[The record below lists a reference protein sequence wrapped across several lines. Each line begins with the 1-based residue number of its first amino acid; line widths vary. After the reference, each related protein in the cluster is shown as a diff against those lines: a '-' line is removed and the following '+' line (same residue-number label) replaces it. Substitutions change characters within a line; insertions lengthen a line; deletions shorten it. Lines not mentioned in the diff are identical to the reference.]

1 VGQRQ
6 SDPLDVGGEGRAVE
20 PDRHWEIIAHVLLA
34 LDVGNTQTHIGL
46 FEGERLA
53 ESFRLATD
61 RDATAD
67 RLAALLASLL
77 GLRGLGLGEVDAAIV
92 SSVVPKLGREFQE
105 LSERYFDGAMKV
117 VGPGL
122 KTGMPIR
129 IDNPH
134 EVGADRVVNAV
145 AAYDRFG
152 GACISVDFGTT
163 INYDVVSP
171 AGEYLGGVIAPGVE
185 ISLEALSQRA
195 ERLFKVDLV
204 EPEQTIGKNTQAAVL
219 AGMVYGFA
227 GQVDAIVGRLRDELG
242 EEAVAVATGG
252 LASPI
257 VPHCQEIDEVDDLL
271 TLTGLRLIW
280 ERNQT

>member
-1 VGQRQ
+1 M
-6 SDPLDVGGEGRAVE
+6 
-20 PDRHWEIIAHVLLA
+20 LLT
-34 LDVGNTQTHIGL
+34 LDVGNTQTHIGI
-46 FEGERLA
+46 FDGEELV
-53 ESFRLATD
+53 ESYRVATD

-67 RLAALLASLL
+67 RLASELAGLLA
-77 GLRGLGLGEVDAAIV
+77 LRDHALREVDAAIV
-92 SSVVPKLGREFQE
+92 SSVVPKLGHEYE
-105 LSERYFDGAMKV
+105 LLSERYFGGALRV

-163 INYDVVSP
+163 INYDVVSS

-204 EPEQTIGKNTQAAVL
+204 EPRHTIGKNTQDAVL
-219 AGMVYGFA
+219 AGTVYGFA
-227 GQVDAIVGRLRDELG
+227 GQVDAIVGRIREELG

-252 LASPI
+252 LAGPI
-257 VPHCQEIDEVDDLL
+257 VPHCEEIDEVDDLL
-271 TLTGLRLIW
+271 TLTGLRLIF
-280 ERNQT
+280 ERNRTES

>member
-1 VGQRQ
+1 M
-6 SDPLDVGGEGRAVE
+6 
-20 PDRHWEIIAHVLLA
+20 LLA

-46 FEGERLA
+46 FDGERLA

-77 GLRGLGLGEVDAAIV
+77 GLRDLSMGDLDAAIV
-92 SSVVPKLGREFQE
+92 SSVVPKLGREFE
-105 LSERYFDGAMKV
+105 LLSERYFAGALQV

-163 INYDVVSP
+163 INYDVVS
-171 AGEYLGGVIAPGVE
+171 AEGELLGAIFTPGIE
-185 ISLEALSQRA
+185 ISMEALSERA
-195 ERLFKVDLV
+195 AKLPKVDI
-204 EPEQTIGKNTQAAVL
+204 EPPKELIGRSTVAAIQS
-219 AGMVYGFA
+219 GIVYGFA
-227 GQVDAIVGRLRDELG
+227 GQVDGIVGRLREEMGDEIT
-242 EEAVAVATGG
+242 AIATGG
-252 LASPI
+252 LAAAIAPF
-257 VPHCQEIDEVDDLL
+257 CDQIDEVDDLL
-271 TLTGLRLIW
+271 TLTGLRIVW
-280 ERNQT
+280 ERNRG

>member
-1 VGQRQ
+1 M
-6 SDPLDVGGEGRAVE
+6 
-20 PDRHWEIIAHVLLA
+20 LLA

-46 FEGERLA
+46 FDGEELV
-53 ESFRLATD
+53 ESFRLATH

-67 RLAALLASLL
+67 KLASELASLL
-77 GLRGLGLGEVDAAIV
+77 ALREHSLREVEAAIA
-92 SSVVPKLGREFQE
+92 SSVVPTLGHEYE
-105 LSERYFDGAMKV
+105 LLSERYFGGALRV

-163 INYDVVSP
+163 INYDVVSS

-195 ERLFKVDLV
+195 ERLFKIDLV
-204 EPEQTIGKNTQAAVL
+204 EPQQTIGKNTQAAVL
-219 AGMVYGFA
+219 AGTIYGFA
-227 GQVDAIVGRLRDELG
+227 GQVDAIVGRIREELG

-252 LASPI
+252 LAGPI
-257 VPHCQEIDEVDDLL
+257 VPHCEEIDEVDDLL
-271 TLTGLRLIW
+271 TLTGLRLIF
-280 ERNQT
+280 ERNRTDS

>member
-1 VGQRQ
+1 
-6 SDPLDVGGEGRAVE
+6 
-20 PDRHWEIIAHVLLA
+20 VLLA

-46 FEGERLA
+46 FDGEELV

-67 RLAALLASLL
+67 KLASELASLL
-77 GLRGLGLGEVDAAIV
+77 ALREHSLREVEAAIA
-92 SSVVPKLGREFQE
+92 SSVVPTLGHEYE
-105 LSERYFDGAMKV
+105 LLSKRYFGGALRV

-163 INYDVVSP
+163 INYDVVSS

-195 ERLFKVDLV
+195 ERLFKIDLV
-204 EPEQTIGKNTQAAVL
+204 EPQQTIGKNTQAAVL
-219 AGMVYGFA
+219 AGTVYGFA
-227 GQVDAIVGRLRDELG
+227 GQVDAIVGRIREELG

-252 LASPI
+252 LAGPI
-257 VPHCQEIDEVDDLL
+257 VPHCEEIDEVDDLL
-271 TLTGLRLIW
+271 TLTGLRLIF
-280 ERNQT
+280 ERNRTES

>member
-1 VGQRQ
+1 
-6 SDPLDVGGEGRAVE
+6 
-20 PDRHWEIIAHVLLA
+20 VLLA

-46 FEGERLA
+46 FDGEALV

-67 RLAALLASLL
+67 KLASELASLL
-77 GLRGLGLGEVDAAIV
+77 ALREHSLREVEAAIA
-92 SSVVPKLGREFQE
+92 SSVVPTLGHEYE
-105 LSERYFDGAMKV
+105 LLSERYFGGALRV

-163 INYDVVSP
+163 INYDVVSS

-195 ERLFKVDLV
+195 ERLFKIDLV
-204 EPEQTIGKNTQAAVL
+204 EPQQTIGKNTQAAVL
-219 AGMVYGFA
+219 AGTIYGFA
-227 GQVDAIVGRLRDELG
+227 GQVDAIVARIREELG

-252 LASPI
+252 LAGPI
-257 VPHCQEIDEVDDLL
+257 VPHCKEIDEVDDLL
-271 TLTGLRLIW
+271 TLTGLRLIF
-280 ERNQT
+280 ERNRSDS

>member
-1 VGQRQ
+1 
-6 SDPLDVGGEGRAVE
+6 
-20 PDRHWEIIAHVLLA
+20 VLLA

-46 FEGERLA
+46 FDGERLV

-67 RLAALLASLL
+67 RLASELASLL
-77 GLRGLGLGEVDAAIV
+77 ALREHAMREIDGVIV
-92 SSVVPKLGREFQE
+92 SSVVPKLGHEYEQ
-105 LSERYFDGAMKV
+105 LSVRYFAGALRV

-163 INYDVVSP
+163 INYDVVS
-171 AGEYLGGVIAPGVE
+171 ASGEYLGGVIAPGVE

-204 EPEQTIGKNTQAAVL
+204 EPQQTIGKNTQAAVL
-219 AGMVYGFA
+219 AGTVYGFA
-227 GQVDAIVGRLRDELG
+227 GQVDAIVSRIREELAD
-242 EEAVAVATGG
+242 EAVVVATGG
-252 LASPI
+252 LAGPI
-257 VPHCQEIDEVDDLL
+257 VPHCDQIDEVDDLL
-271 TLTGLRLIW
+271 TLTGLRLLW
-280 ERNQT
+280 ERNRH